1 VQTTNRPH
9 AETGSRRRSRIV
21 LGSLTLSAFLAIGAL
36 TAGAA
41 NASAAPVVTGVTL
54 TGDPSTPTITVTGT
68 GFGNKAPKGY
78 SAAITSCGDYNNN
91 GDWYGKSGLWFGDN
105 THQWQAGL
113 GKGTNGNCIGIVV
126 ESWKS
131 TQVVFQFGSAY
142 GTFDHWNADPG
153 DNYVIALRGYY
164 WGGVVSYS

>member
-1 VQTTNRPH
+1 MHRN
-9 AETGSRRRSRIV
+9 ARSRAATGRRPARV
-21 LGSLTLSAFLAIGAL
+21 ALGSLALTAALAVGVL

-41 NASAAPVVTGVTL
+41 SASTAPVVTGVTL
-54 TGDPSTPTITVTGT
+54 TGNPSTPTVTVTGT
-68 GFGNKAPKGY
+68 GFGSKAPKGY
-78 SAAITSCGDYNNN
+78 SAGNTSCGTYSNN

-105 THQWQAGL
+105 THQWQAGF
-113 GKGTNGNCIGIVV
+113 GKGTNGNCIGLIVV
-126 ESWKS
+126 QWSS